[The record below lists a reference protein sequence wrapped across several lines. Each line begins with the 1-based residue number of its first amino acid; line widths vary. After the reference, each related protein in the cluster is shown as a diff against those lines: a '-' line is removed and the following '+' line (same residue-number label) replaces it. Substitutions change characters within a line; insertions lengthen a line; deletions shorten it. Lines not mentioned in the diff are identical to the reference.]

1 MTVQELRDIL
11 SQVDQ
16 DKEVRIII
24 EDIIDNYGYNITGRA
39 MVDMVIENE
48 IENFVDIQGIDI

>member
-1 MTVQELRDIL
+1 MTVKELRDIL

-16 DKEVRIII
+16 DKEVRIIV
-24 EDIIDNYGYNITGRA
+24 EDIIDNYGYNIAGHA
-39 MVDMVIENE
+39 MVDIVIENE

>member
-1 MTVQELRDIL
+1 MTVKELRDIL

-16 DKEVRIII
+16 DKEVRIIV
-24 EDIIDNYGYNITGRA
+24 EDIIDNYGYNIAGRA

-48 IENFVDIQGIDI
+48 IENFVDIQGINI